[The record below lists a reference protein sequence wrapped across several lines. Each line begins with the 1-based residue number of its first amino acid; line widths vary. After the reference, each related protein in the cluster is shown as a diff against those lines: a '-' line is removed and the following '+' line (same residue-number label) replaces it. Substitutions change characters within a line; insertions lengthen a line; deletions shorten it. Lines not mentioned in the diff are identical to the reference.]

1 MISLKIIWKVPGLLF
16 GQSTDKNYE
25 EYKSQ
30 YTISNELM
38 AEFRKFI
45 ESKEIKVD
53 EQEYSKNLNFLK
65 ARLKAEIAQMIFGIE
80 GYIGVMVGVDNQI
93 QKALTLFPEA
103 EKVANLR

>member
-1 MISLKIIWKVPGLLF
+1 MEGPGFALRAKY
-16 GQSTDKNYE
+16 DKQYE
-25 EYKSQ
+25 EYKSK

-53 EQEYSKNLNFLK
+53 EKEYSKNIDFLK
-65 ARLKAEIAQMIFGIE
+65 ARLKAQIAQMIFGIE

-103 EKVANLR
+103 EKVAHLR